1 MVTNFVLLLLAA
13 RPNLCI
19 SAPCVHNLIPSPSD
33 KRTLSAQ
40 MFVWSLIEPDQGTDP
55 AEKEPRK
62 KKKKITIFSAGS
74 VPCLGSLPGHKNW
87 SAGRALGMT

>member
-19 SAPCVHNLIPSPSD
+19 SAPCMHNLIPSPSD
-33 KRTLSAQ
+33 IRTLSAQ

-62 KKKKITIFSAGS
+62 KKKSLFFLLDQFPVWVHCLVIKIG
-74 VPCLGSLPGHKNW
+74 VQEELWG
-87 SAGRALGMT
+87 